1 MFLGKF
7 DGILVN
13 PCLEQSTM
21 APSLAQVHEEGHK
34 SAEALTDS
42 LTKRAKRS
50 KNLQPMI
57 LFMVEVAFFTGSLQ
71 GLVSQKA
78 PNSIFSSQSTA
89 RSTNSNWASTVVKT
103 TTTSDALL
111 PLHRSTRLILTARG
125 FSLSGHHKTRKQRRL
140 RKPHSFCL

>member
-1 MFLGKF
+1 
-7 DGILVN
+7 
-13 PCLEQSTM
+13 M

-50 KNLQPMI
+50 KNLQPI
-57 LFMVEVAFFTGSLQ
+57 FMVEVAFFTGSLQ

-89 RSTNSNWASTVVKT
+89 RSTNSN
-103 TTTSDALL
+103 
-111 PLHRSTRLILTARG
+111 
-125 FSLSGHHKTRKQRRL
+125 
-140 RKPHSFCL
+140 